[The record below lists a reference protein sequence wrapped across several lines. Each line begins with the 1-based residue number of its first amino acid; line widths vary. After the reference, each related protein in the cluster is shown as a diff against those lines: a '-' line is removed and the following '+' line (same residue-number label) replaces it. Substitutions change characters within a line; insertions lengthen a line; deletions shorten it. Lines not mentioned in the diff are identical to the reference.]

1 MRKALL
7 SDSSSDLDFSAQS
20 IMAMYAGL
28 RELLR
33 SLALFLPKDGEC
45 CTQRLVQLG
54 RVAVFKASLMDN
66 ASRARLSCAEG
77 AAGAAGRRE
86 KSARVTKISS
96 AEKAALEMLFEDE
109 DDVVNEAEACA
120 LVAHSVWQES
130 CQAALDDATARY
142 LELAR
147 IQ

>member
-1 MRKALL
+1 MCKALL
-7 SDSSSDLDFSAQS
+7 SDTSSDLDFSAQS

-28 RELLR
+28 REFLR
-33 SLALFLPKDGEC
+33 GLALFLPRDGEC
-45 CTQRLVQLG
+45 CAQRLVQLG
-54 RVAVFKASLMDN
+54 RLAVFKAALMDN

-77 AAGAAGRRE
+77 AAGAEGRRG
-86 KSARVTKISS
+86 KSARVTKVSS

-120 LVAHSVWQES
+120 LMAHSVWQETLL
-130 CQAALDDATARY
+130 AALDDATARY

-147 IQ
+147 MQ